1 MGKPAPVPGLI
12 NLDFVFT
19 AIRKSLDTVYGLYL
33 PKGSHPFIYLSLYMN
48 PQNLDVNVHP
58 TKHEVNFLHEEAI
71 IVKIKSEV
79 EKLLTGAN
87 SSRTFFTQV
96 NILFI
101 HLISLIHSNLDRL
114 ISFWFQSSYFVHLK
128 QTFAIL
134 KRLNILFKLIIDNSI
149 ACTHNANRH
158 NVNFLLFALPKS
170 SYDLLWPDISSF
182 ELWHY
187 IVGWLCS

>member
-1 MGKPAPVPGLI
+1 MGKPVPVPGLI

-134 KRLNILFKLIIDNSI
+134 KRLSILFKLIIDNSI
-149 ACTHNANRH
+149 ACTHNANR
-158 NVNFLLFALPKS
+158 
-170 SYDLLWPDISSF
+170 
-182 ELWHY
+182 
-187 IVGWLCS
+187 